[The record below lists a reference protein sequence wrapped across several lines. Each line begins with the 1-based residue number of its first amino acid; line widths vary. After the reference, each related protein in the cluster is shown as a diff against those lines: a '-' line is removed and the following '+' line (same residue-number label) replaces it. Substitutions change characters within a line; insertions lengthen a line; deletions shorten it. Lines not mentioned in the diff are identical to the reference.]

1 MTMEFFYEMK
11 TRHTNITDVFFDLD
25 HTLWDFEKNSALAFE
40 TVFKMQEINVNM
52 TDFLLFYVPINL
64 KYWEKYR
71 KDEITQKELRLGR
84 LKETFDLLE
93 FSIDDESILFLSE
106 QYIHY
111 LPNYNHL
118 LDGTIEILEYLNLK
132 YNLHIITN
140 GFAEIQENKLNN
152 SYITHYFKTIT
163 NAELAGVKKPN
174 ARIFKYA
181 LNLAKTK
188 KENSIMIGDCI
199 EADVQGALDAG
210 LDAIFFNDNNRV
222 VANNVKQVNN
232 LLELKKYL

>member
-1 MTMEFFYEMK
+1 MK
-11 TRHTNITDVFFDLD
+11 TRDSNITDVFFDLD

-40 TVFKMQEINVNM
+40 TVFKMQDISINR
-52 TDFLLFYVPINL
+52 TDFLSYYVPINF

-111 LPNYNHL
+111 LPKYNHL
-118 LDGTIEILEYLNLK
+118 FEGTIEILEYLNLK

-163 NAELAGVKKPN
+163 NSEMAGVKKPN
-174 ARIFKYA
+174 ALIFEYA
-181 LNLAKTK
+181 LGLAKAK
-188 KENSIMIGDCI
+188 KESSIMIGDCM

-210 LDAIFFNDNNRV
+210 LDAIFFNGNNKV
-222 VANNVKQVNN
+222 VADNIKQVNH

>member
-1 MTMEFFYEMK
+1 MK
-11 TRHTNITDVFFDLD
+11 TRDANITDVFFDLD

-40 TVFKMQEINVNM
+40 TVFKMQDISINR
-52 TDFLLFYVPINL
+52 TDFLSYYVPINF

-111 LPNYNHL
+111 LPKYNHL
-118 LDGTIEILEYLNLK
+118 FDGTIEILEYLNLK

-163 NAELAGVKKPN
+163 NSEMAGVKKPN
-174 ARIFKYA
+174 ALIFEYA
-181 LNLAKTK
+181 LGLAKAK
-188 KENSIMIGDCI
+188 KESSIMIGDCM
-199 EADVQGALDAG
+199 EADDQGALDAG
-210 LDAIFFNDNNRV
+210 LDAIFFNGNNKV
-222 VANNVKQVNN
+222 VAEDIKQVNH

>member
-1 MTMEFFYEMK
+1 MK
-11 TRHTNITDVFFDLD
+11 TRDSNITDVFFDLD

-40 TVFKMQEINVNM
+40 TVLKMQDISINR
-52 TDFLLFYVPINL
+52 TDFLSYYVPINF

-111 LPNYNHL
+111 LPKYNHL
-118 LDGTIEILEYLNLK
+118 FEGTIEILEYLNLK

-163 NAELAGVKKPN
+163 NSEMAGVKKPN
-174 ARIFKYA
+174 FLIFEYA
-181 LNLAKTK
+181 LGLAKAK
-188 KENSIMIGDCI
+188 KESSIMIGDCL

-210 LDAIFFNDNNRV
+210 LDAIFFNGNNKV
-222 VANNVKQVNN
+222 VAEDIKQVNH